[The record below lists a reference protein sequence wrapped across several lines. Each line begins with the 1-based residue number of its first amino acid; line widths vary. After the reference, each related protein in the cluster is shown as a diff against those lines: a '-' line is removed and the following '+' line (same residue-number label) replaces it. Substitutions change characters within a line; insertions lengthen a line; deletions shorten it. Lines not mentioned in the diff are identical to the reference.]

1 MLLFMFIIG
10 FISYAASSLFLS
22 FPAIYAAWFYPAE
35 SDIRE
40 PAPRVLR
47 WKSVV

>member
-22 FPAIYAAWFYPAE
+22 FPAIYAAWFYPPKAI
-35 SDIRE
+35 SANLHHAL
-40 PAPRVLR
+40 PAMPG
-47 WKSVV
+47 